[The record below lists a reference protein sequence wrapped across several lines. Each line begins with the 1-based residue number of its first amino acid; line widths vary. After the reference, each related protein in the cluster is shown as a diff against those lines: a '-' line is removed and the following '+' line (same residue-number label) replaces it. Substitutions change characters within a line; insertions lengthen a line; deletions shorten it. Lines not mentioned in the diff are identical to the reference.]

1 MLQTVERLAMARK
14 GELWKEERSQKE
26 VGVDF
31 QGPGAGAVPHFIVWG
46 MGMEGPDNGGLV

>member
-14 GELWKEERSQKE
+14 GELWKEEGSQKE

>member
-1 MLQTVERLAMARK
+1 MARK

-31 QGPGAGAVPHFIVWG
+31 QGPGAGAVPHFIVWAWEWKTPT
-46 MGMEGPDNGGLV
+46 MVDLYEQTLV